1 MAIEWHIYINGTE
14 VEQPVGIS
22 EMVLKVTRD
31 DLWHGI
37 FFEAAT
43 SALGFYGTGA
53 DLLKAEKQA
62 NGLAAAATFRAE
74 AVCGEEVDLLEGSFD
89 FGTYNEKC
97 GNECLV
103 EIGIEKKGCIMT
115 LRNRYDQKV
124 DLSKAT
130 AMDNM
135 TLLPNYAGLSFPLQ
149 LLAQKIVIGNEAHMS
164 DINNSEIITGN
175 GNWLASDGLDNYIG
189 YISPALPNVT
199 NASFGT
205 FSVSPITE
213 LAGPLEGVPNRP
225 PYPSF
230 PIGTGTADL
239 PGYSCNLTDT
249 EVEFRLKGSG
259 TVVFSGSA
267 AVSMNIKLFRLPL
280 GLDGSLA
287 ANWVQEYTALLYSET
302 VSGTVAFDTG
312 VVTVPLTVT
321 QGDFIYFGLSTRGSS
336 LANIDHFELTFHP
349 ETYYKLESS
358 AECTPTEADVSL
370 VNETGSRIIEAIT
383 DSCMQLKSDYYGRT
397 DSQPFSSSADGC
409 GGLRVLSNG
418 LKIRQ
423 ATPDNHFISL
433 QDFFMGLR
441 AIDNIGMGIENDPI
455 PYVDEWVRI
464 EPVRYFYQN
473 IKLLTIDLVPEAEN
487 SLQPDMGVSK
497 IMVGYQKWEVERVNG
512 LNEFNSN
519 KEFRTSLK
527 TIDKPLDI
535 LSNFIA
541 GGIPIEVTRQESFA
555 VTGQAD
561 TKYDDETFIIC
572 VTRTGQ
578 YSVTFEAATNRMYFQ
593 TSGNGNEFLLP
604 NITIAGSVSNN
615 GTRAIFAASLT
626 SMGSNLTLVEIQF
639 SGGTTIDEVSNTVTF
654 TGIVSS
660 GYFVEKGNIDNPA
673 NIFSPDTAY
682 NWRIRPMYN
691 LMRWFK
697 SIAHVYVNLV
707 NSTSKLFFSAGTGN
721 YLAEGELPAGDDCKI
736 ENKVLAENDDLDST
750 DFSDTNDSTPIFKP
764 EIITFTYPLSI
775 RDYLVIKNN
784 PYGYIDVQCGTGGY
798 EKCFIKSLEYKPVK
812 GDATFTLIKKWQQ

>member
-1 MAIEWHIYINGTE
+1 MSLEWHIYINGTE

-22 EMVLKVTRD
+22 DLVLKVTRD

-53 DLLKAEKQA
+53 DLLMAEKQA

-74 AVCGEEVDLLEGSFD
+74 VVCGEEMDLLEGNFD
-89 FGTYNEKC
+89 FGTYKEKC

-103 EIGIEKKGCIMT
+103 EISIEKQGCIMT

-124 DLSKAT
+124 DLSKPT

-135 TLLPNYAGLSFPLQ
+135 TLLPDYAGLSFPLQ
-149 LLAQKIVIGNEAHMS
+149 LLAQKIIIGNEAHMS
-164 DINNSEIITGN
+164 DINNTEIITGN
-175 GNWLASDGLDNYIG
+175 PNWVQSDGLGNYIG
-189 YISPALPNVT
+189 YIAPALPNVT
-199 NASFGT
+199 NESFGT
-205 FSVSPITE
+205 FNVSPITE

-225 PYPSF
+225 PYPAF
-230 PIGTGTADL
+230 PVGTGTADL
-239 PGYSCNLTDT
+239 PGYVCNLTET
-249 EVEFRLKGSG
+249 EVEFRLKGSV

-267 AVSMNIKLFRLPL
+267 AVGMSVKVFRLPL
-280 GLDGSLA
+280 GLDGALA

-302 VSGTVAFDTG
+302 ASGTVAFDTG
-312 VVTVPLTVT
+312 VVSVPLTVN
-321 QGDFIYFGLSTRGSS
+321 QGDFIYFGISTRGTTLS
-336 LANIDHFELTFHP
+336 NINHFALTFHP
-349 ETYYKLESS
+349 ETYYKIDTE
-358 AECTPTEADVSL
+358 AECTPTDADVSM

-383 DSCMQLKSDYYGRT
+383 DGCLRLKSDYYGRT
-397 DSQPFSSSADGC
+397 DSLPYSSVDDGC

-423 ATPDNHFISL
+423 ATPENHFISL
-433 QDFFMGLR
+433 QDYFMGLR
-441 AIDNIGMGIENDPI
+441 AIDNIGMGIESDPI
-455 PYVDEWVRI
+455 PYVNEWVRI

-473 IKLLTIDLVPEAEN
+473 IKLLTIDLIPEADS
-487 SLQPDMGVSK
+487 SLDVTLGVSK
-497 IMVGYQKWEVERVNG
+497 IQVGYQKWEVERVNG

-535 LSNFIA
+535 QSNFVA
-541 GGIPIEVTRQESFA
+541 GGIPIETTRQQSFA

-561 TKYDDETFIIC
+561 TKYDDDTFIIC

-578 YSVTFEAATNRMYFQ
+578 YSVTFEAAGNRMYFQ
-593 TSGNGNEFLLP
+593 TSGTGNEFLIP
-604 NITIAGSVSNN
+604 SITIAGSVSNN
-615 GTRAIFAASLT
+615 GTRAIFVTSLT
-626 SMGSNLTLVEIQF
+626 TLPGNLVLVEIGF
-639 SGGTTIDEVSNTVTF
+639 SGGATVDEVSNTVTF
-654 TGIVSS
+654 PGIISS
-660 GYFVEKGNIDNPA
+660 GYFVEKNNIDNPA
-673 NIFSPDTAY
+673 NIFSPATAY

-736 ENKVLAENDDLDST
+736 ENKVLSENDDLDST
-750 DFSDTNDSTPIFKP
+750 DFADTNDSTPIYKP
-764 EIITFTYPLSI
+764 ETITFTYPLSV

-798 EKCFIKSLEYKPVK
+798 EKCFIRSLEYKPVQ
-812 GDATFTLIKKWQQ
+812 GDAVFTLIKKYGT